1 MTSDSNIIL
10 FDGVCNFCNFWVN
23 FIMDRDAKSVFKF
36 ASLQSEA
43 GIKLIEKHSINTKDI
58 DSVILI
64 MNNKYFVKSEAV
76 LKIARELTS
85 FWKIFYYFKFIPA
98 PVRDFIYDIIAKN
111 RYSIFGKRESC
122 RIPTEEEKSKFIV

>member
-23 FIMDRDAKSVFKF
+23 FIMDRDVKSVFKF

-85 FWKIFYYFKFIPA
+85 FWKIFYCFRFIPA
-98 PVRDFIYDIIAKN
+98 PVGDFIYDIIAKN
-111 RYSIFGKRESC
+111 R
-122 RIPTEEEKSKFIV
+122 

>member
-10 FDGVCNFCNFWVN
+10 FDGVCNLCNFWVN

-64 MNNKYFVKSEAV
+64 MNNKYFVKSEAA
-76 LKIARELTS
+76 LKIAGELTL
-85 FWKIFYYFKFIPA
+85 FWKIFYYLRFIPC
-98 PVRDFIYDIIAKN
+98 PIRDFLYDIIAKN